1 MECQTHSRRLG
12 VGLESDEITLKV
24 VHRIIHVLRRH
35 GGVDHQA
42 HWGRRGEW
50 IIGEGENKQGV
61 REGEERVVPPDVV
74 RAWIDPDLVF
84 EPAGRDLII
93 IVGIAPATD
102 AGRRVIKEG
111 GIEDV
116 LRV

>member
-1 MECQTHSRRLG
+1 MERQTHSRRLG

-24 VHRIIHVLRRH
+24 VHRIIHVLRGH

-42 HWGRRGEW
+42 HRDRRSEW
-50 IIGEGENKQGV
+50 IAGERGKEQGV
-61 REGEERVVPPDVV
+61 REGEKRVIPPDVV